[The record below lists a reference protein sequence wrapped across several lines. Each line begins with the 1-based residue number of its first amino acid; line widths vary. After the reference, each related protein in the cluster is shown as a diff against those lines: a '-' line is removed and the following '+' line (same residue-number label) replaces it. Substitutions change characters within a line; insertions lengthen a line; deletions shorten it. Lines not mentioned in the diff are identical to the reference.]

1 MTERRIRM
9 TSYILMVL
17 SLFLG
22 NFYKV
27 QADIDGFVKVEGVK
41 GYAIITDGIGFLF
54 FLFPIL
60 LVMLPSYQ
68 TWIKQPDRFRIGCLI
83 GNVCMIIYLLLFMR
97 HYNGTLDEEWVAI
110 TFRLGFAGWIYLL
123 LSLGNLFWEWRKYK
137 RTSDIINLTK
147 ERKYGK

>member
-41 GYAIITDGIGFLF
+41 GYAIITDEIGFFVLPFSNIISHVTVISDMDKATRSFSNRLF
-54 FLFPIL
+54 DWEC
-60 LVMLPSYQ
+60 VH
-68 TWIKQPDRFRIGCLI
+68 D
-83 GNVCMIIYLLLFMR
+83 YLS
-97 HYNGTLDEEWVAI
+97 T
-110 TFRLGFAGWIYLL
+110 TFHEAL
-123 LSLGNLFWEWRKYK
+123 
-137 RTSDIINLTK
+137 
-147 ERKYGK
+147 